1 MLWAWEKFYSSVVD
15 KWLKCLSTFFV
26 FLQCSCCKTQPVTPK
41 EDELTELIV
50 AFLTNRRDQQ
60 RQKGEGEKKKKD
72 QTKSNKDKKKKKK
85 KSHPNVFF
93 GTSFEGE
100 GGKKEKPARP
110 HNWSGFLKEFLSPV
124 SMGRTPAEQLQ
135 RQAMA
140 PHERFLPGGGEA
152 NDLIAKKVNCFPA
165 ERQKA
170 QEELHHGVWDISKY
184 LTDFSIMKKKNPP
197 SSLSL
202 FFFSSGEVL
211 FFLPPPTRHTPIRP
225 PDWPVS
231 LFGPRE
237 FKASLLGAAQCALT
251 PCNEI
256 SSCC

>member
-1 MLWAWEKFYSSVVD
+1 M
-15 KWLKCLSTFFV
+15 T
-26 FLQCSCCKTQPVTPK
+26 
-41 EDELTELIV
+41 
-50 AFLTNRRDQQ
+50 
-60 RQKGEGEKKKKD
+60 
-72 QTKSNKDKKKKKK
+72 NKDKKGRKKKRSNRPTKKKK
-85 KSHPNVFF
+85 GNQKVSCGPSF
-93 GTSFEGE
+93 GWE

-184 LTDFSIMKKKNPP
+184 LTDFSIMKKPP
-197 SSLSL
+197 SS
-202 FFFSSGEVL
+202 FFFLRRGFV
-211 FFLPPPTRHTPIRP
+211 FPPTADPSHSHQAPWLARVIV
-225 PDWPVS
+225 WA
-231 LFGPRE
+231 PRVQSE
-237 FKASLLGAAQCALT
+237 PFRSRSVCADT
-251 PCNEI
+251 M
-256 SSCC
+256 